1 MIRIIVVGCHHSPFS
16 NSAIVGHDR
25 QVRDTFVPPF
35 LKSDKCRLFIS
46 GHAHTFQYF
55 KDTVANKHFLVIG
68 GGGGLLHKFKAG
80 EPNELQDQIKWDTEY
95 RMFHFVRGVFTA
107 DGLLLNVMMLAED
120 LTGPKSVYEL
130 LIPFP
135 QR

>member
-68 GGGGLLHKFKAG
+68 GGLLHKLKAG

-95 RMFHFVRGVFTA
+95 RMFHFIRGVFTA